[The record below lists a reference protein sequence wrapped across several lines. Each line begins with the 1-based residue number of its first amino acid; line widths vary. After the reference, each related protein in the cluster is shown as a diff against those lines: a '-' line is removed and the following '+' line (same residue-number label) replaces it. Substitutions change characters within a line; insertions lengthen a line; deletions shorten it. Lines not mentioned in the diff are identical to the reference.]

1 MADPQKAPGHV
12 AVVMDGNGRWATLRG
27 LSRTEGHRK
36 GAEAARQIVET
47 AKELGIA
54 YLTLFAFSSENWNR
68 PAEEVADLMDLL
80 RYYLKKET
88 AELHKNGAR
97 ILIIGDRERLPI
109 DIVKLIENAE
119 TLTKENKKITVVLAV
134 SYGGRQD
141 IVYAAKKLARQVQ
154 AGEVNLDMVTEETFA
169 QCLMT
174 KGIPD
179 PDLMIRT
186 SGETRISNFLMWQMA
201 YTELYFTDTLWP
213 DFSKREMEAALEFFN
228 SRDRRY
234 GGLSQQPRGMQG

>member
-1 MADPQKAPGHV
+1 MSAPHKVPAHV

-36 GAEAARQIVET
+36 GAEVARQTVET
-47 AKELGIA
+47 AKELGIS
-54 YLTLFAFSSENWNR
+54 YLTLFVFSSENWNR
-68 PAEEVADLMDLL
+68 PADEVADLMDLL

-97 ILIIGDRERLPI
+97 IMIVGDRERLPI

-119 TLTKENKKITVVLAV
+119 TLTKDNKKITVALAV

-141 IVYAAKKLARQVQ
+141 IVYAAKQLARQVQ
-154 AGEVNLDMVTEETFA
+154 AGEVDVTKVTEESFA
-169 QCLMT
+169 QNLMT
-174 KGIPD
+174 RGIPD

-186 SGETRISNFLMWQMA
+186 SGETRISNFMMWQLA

-213 DFSKREMEAALEFFN
+213 DFSKKEMEQAISFYN

-234 GGLSQQPRGMQG
+234 GGLSQAQGMQG